1 MDEQLNGRLRDS
13 IDLLGQALART
24 KPWDAATIATE
35 QMNTFTYLMGLLLLL
50 HTHRL
55 KSWASRPTRCWTNIA
70 SSWSNDDRPRRS
82 PARADAPRIS
92 LADFHALLTE
102 QHPFSLLL
110 GIEMTQ
116 IGYGTARAVLP
127 ARDSHQRLGGIVAGP
142 MLMGLADLA
151 MYAAVVGAT
160 GQAHAVTASFTI
172 NFLRKSP
179 AGAIVADARL
189 LKVGRL
195 SAGEVILTSEHSD
208 EPLAHIVS
216 TWSVPKP

>member
-1 MDEQLNGRLRDS
+1 M
-13 IDLLGQALART
+13 T
-24 KPWDAATIATE
+24 ATTLPCADT
-35 QMNTFTYLMGLLLLL
+35 
-50 HTHRL
+50 
-55 KSWASRPTRCWTNIA
+55 
-70 SSWSNDDRPRRS
+70 
-82 PARADAPRIS
+82 DAPLIS
-92 LADFHALLTE
+92 LADFRLLLAE

-110 GIEMTQ
+110 GIEVQ
-116 IGYGTARAVLP
+116 RIGRGTALAVLP

-160 GQAHAVTASFTI
+160 GQAHAVTASLTI
-172 NFLRKSP
+172 NFRRKSP
-179 AGAIVADARL
+179 AGAIHAAARL

-195 SAGEVILTSEHSD
+195 SAGEVILTAAGSD

>member
-1 MDEQLNGRLRDS
+1 MTATVLAADS
-13 IDLLGQALART
+13 
-24 KPWDAATIATE
+24 
-35 QMNTFTYLMGLLLLL
+35 
-50 HTHRL
+50 
-55 KSWASRPTRCWTNIA
+55 
-70 SSWSNDDRPRRS
+70 
-82 PARADAPRIS
+82 DAPLIS
-92 LADFHALLTE
+92 LADFHILLAD

-110 GIEMTQ
+110 GIDILR
-116 IGYGTARAVLP
+116 IGRGTARAVLP
-127 ARDSHQRLGGIVAGP
+127 ARDAHQRLGGIVAGP

-160 GQAHAVTASFTI
+160 GQAHAVTASLTI

-179 AGAIVADARL
+179 AGAIYADARL

-195 SAGEVILTSEHSD
+195 SAGEVILTGEGSD

>member
-1 MDEQLNGRLRDS
+1 M
-13 IDLLGQALART
+13 T
-24 KPWDAATIATE
+24 ATTLPCADT
-35 QMNTFTYLMGLLLLL
+35 
-50 HTHRL
+50 
-55 KSWASRPTRCWTNIA
+55 
-70 SSWSNDDRPRRS
+70 
-82 PARADAPRIS
+82 DAPLIS
-92 LADFHALLTE
+92 LADFRQLLAE

-110 GIEMTQ
+110 GIEVER
-116 IGYGTARAVLP
+116 IGRGTALAVLP

-160 GQAHAVTASFTI
+160 GQAHAVTASLTI

-179 AGAIVADARL
+179 AGAIHAEARL

-195 SAGEVILTSEHSD
+195 SAGEVTLTAAGSA

>member
-1 MDEQLNGRLRDS
+1 MT
-13 IDLLGQALART
+13 DLAV
-24 KPWDAATIATE
+24 P
-35 QMNTFTYLMGLLLLL
+35 
-50 HTHRL
+50 
-55 KSWASRPTRCWTNIA
+55 
-70 SSWSNDDRPRRS
+70 

-160 GQAHAVTASFTI
+160 GQAHAVTASLTI
-172 NFLRKSP
+172 NFLRKAP
-179 AGAIVADARL
+179 PGDI
-189 LKVGRL
+189 
-195 SAGEVILTSEHSD
+195 
-208 EPLAHIVS
+208 LAHARIHKTGRTCAGDVLLEPANGGPAVAQVIS
-216 TWSVPKP
+216 TWSLPRAK

>member
-1 MDEQLNGRLRDS
+1 MTATTLPCTDS
-13 IDLLGQALART
+13 
-24 KPWDAATIATE
+24 E
-35 QMNTFTYLMGLLLLL
+35 
-50 HTHRL
+50 
-55 KSWASRPTRCWTNIA
+55 
-70 SSWSNDDRPRRS
+70 
-82 PARADAPRIS
+82 APLIS
-92 LADFHALLTE
+92 LADFRLLLAE

-110 GIEMTQ
+110 GIEVLR
-116 IGYGTARAVLP
+116 IGRGTALAALP
-127 ARDSHQRLGGIVAGP
+127 ARDTHQRLGGIVAGP

-160 GQAHAVTASFTI
+160 GQAHAVTASLTI

-179 AGAIVADARL
+179 AGAIHAHARL

-195 SAGEVILTSEHSD
+195 SAGEVILTAADSD

>member
-1 MDEQLNGRLRDS
+1 MTAT
-13 IDLLGQALART
+13 AL
-24 KPWDAATIATE
+24 P
-35 QMNTFTYLMGLLLLL
+35 
-50 HTHRL
+50 
-55 KSWASRPTRCWTNIA
+55 C
-70 SSWSNDDRPRRS
+70 
-82 PARADAPRIS
+82 ADAQAPLIS
-92 LADFHALLTE
+92 LADFRLLLAD

-110 GIEMTQ
+110 GIEVHH
-116 IGYGTARAVLP
+116 IGRGTARAVLP

-160 GQAHAVTASFTI
+160 GQAHAVTASLTI

-179 AGAIVADARL
+179 AGAVHAEARL

-195 SAGEVILTSEHSD
+195 SAGEVILTGAGSD

>member
-1 MDEQLNGRLRDS
+1 MT
-13 IDLLGQALART
+13 DLAV
-24 KPWDAATIATE
+24 P
-35 QMNTFTYLMGLLLLL
+35 
-50 HTHRL
+50 
-55 KSWASRPTRCWTNIA
+55 
-70 SSWSNDDRPRRS
+70 

-160 GQAHAVTASFTI
+160 GQAHAVTASLTI

-195 SAGEVILTSEHSD
+195 SAGEVILTSEQSD

>member
-1 MDEQLNGRLRDS
+1 MT
-13 IDLLGQALART
+13 ATVLA
-24 KPWDAATIATE
+24 
-35 QMNTFTYLMGLLLLL
+35 
-50 HTHRL
+50 
-55 KSWASRPTRCWTNIA
+55 
-70 SSWSNDDRPRRS
+70 
-82 PARADAPRIS
+82 ADTDVPLIS
-92 LADFHALLTE
+92 LADFHILLAD

-110 GIEMTQ
+110 GIDILR
-116 IGYGTARAVLP
+116 IGRGTARAVLP
-127 ARDSHQRLGGIVAGP
+127 AREAHQRLGGIVAGP

-160 GQAHAVTASFTI
+160 GQAHAVTASLTI

-179 AGAIVADARL
+179 PGAIYADARL

-195 SAGEVILTSEHSD
+195 SAGEVILTGEGSD